1 VILTA
6 RLVLPISGPPLP
18 NGGLV
23 IQDGLIRAVEQAP
36 ALRRDFPGEPYEA
49 LGDAVLLPGLVNAHT
64 HLELTGLQGRL
75 PLGRSFSE
83 WLLAFLKL
91 RPDLDRAFYAASSR
105 EGAAASLRSGVTC
118 VADITASGASLAPLK
133 ALGLRGIVFQE
144 ILGPDPEQA
153 EERLGAAEAALRD
166 LQAEATGSLL
176 SVGLSPHAPYSMSEA
191 LLQRCA
197 DLLRRTQLRATT
209 HLAESPD
216 EATYIGLGLGPLATD
231 LLPAVGRRA
240 PSHRVCG
247 ESPTA
252 LLARVGLLS
261 EQMLAAHAV
270 QVGNSDLEL
279 LKGHAVALALCPRSN
294 HHLRVGTAPLPRY
307 LAARLRVGLGT
318 DSLASNETLSLWDE
332 MRFALTAYGE
342 TVTPTR
348 LLTMAT
354 RGGAAALGMA
364 DEIGSLEP
372 GKRADLI
379 AVGLDRLDD
388 DDPYGSMLRHASEKS
403 VILTMVDGKIL
414 HRG

>member
-1 VILTA
+1 MILTA

-23 IQDGLIRAVEQAP
+23 IQDGLIRAIGQTP
-36 ALRRDFPGEPYEA
+36 ALRRDFPGEPYES

-83 WLLAFLKL
+83 WLLALLSL
-91 RPDLDRAFYAASSR
+91 RPELDRAFYAASSR

-118 VADITASGASLAPLK
+118 VADITASGASLASLK
-133 ALGLRGIVFQE
+133 ALGLRGIVYHE
-144 ILGPDPEQA
+144 VLGPHPEQA
-153 EERLGAAEAALRD
+153 GERLGSAETALCA

-191 LLQRCA
+191 LLERCA
-197 DLLRRTQLRATT
+197 DLLRRTQLRATM
-209 HLAESPD
+209 HLAESSD
-216 EATYIGLGLGPLATD
+216 EVTYIGLGLGPLATD
-231 LLPAVGRRA
+231 LLPAVGRHA

-270 QVGNSDLEL
+270 QVGSSDLEL
-279 LKGHAVALALCPRSN
+279 LKEHAVALALCPRSN
-294 HHLRVGTAPLPRY
+294 HHLRVGSAPLPRY

-342 TVTPTR
+342 TVTPKQ

-354 RGGAAALGMA
+354 LGGAAALGMA

-372 GKRADLI
+372 GKRADI
-379 AVGLDRLDD
+379 IGVGLDRLDD

>member
-23 IQDGLIRAVEQAP
+23 IRDGLIRAIGPTA
-36 ALRRDFPGEPYEA
+36 ALHRDFPGEPCEA

-75 PLGRSFSE
+75 PLGRSWSE
-83 WLLAFLKL
+83 WLLALLSL
-91 RPDLDRAFYAASSR
+91 RLGLDRAFYTASSR

-118 VADITASGASLAPLK
+118 VADITASGASLASLK

-144 ILGPDPEQA
+144 VLGPDPEQA
-153 EERLGAAEAALRD
+153 EERLSSAETALRA

-176 SVGLSPHAPYSMSEA
+176 SVGLSPHAPYSVSEA
-191 LLQRCA
+191 LLERCA
-197 DLLRRTQLRATT
+197 DLLRRTQLRATM

-216 EATYIGLGLGPLATD
+216 EVTYIGLGLGPLATD

-240 PSHRVCG
+240 PAHRVCG

-261 EQMLAAHAV
+261 EQILAAHAV
-270 QVGNSDLEL
+270 QVGSSDLEL
-279 LKGHAVALALCPRSN
+279 LKEHAVALALCPRSN
-294 HHLRVGTAPLPRY
+294 HHLRVGSAPLPRY

-342 TVTPTR
+342 TVTPKQ

-354 RGGAAALGMA
+354 LGGAAALGMA

-379 AVGLDRLDD
+379 GVALDRLDD
-388 DDPYGSMLRHASEKS
+388 DDPCGSLLRHASEKS

-414 HRG
+414 YRG